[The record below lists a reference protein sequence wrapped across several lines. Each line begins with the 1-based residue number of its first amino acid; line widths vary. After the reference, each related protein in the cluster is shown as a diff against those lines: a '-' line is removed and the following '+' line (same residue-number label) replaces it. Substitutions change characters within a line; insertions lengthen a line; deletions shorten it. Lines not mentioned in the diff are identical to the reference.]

1 MVITLVPDHRKWI
14 IAYSLSRKN
23 NRPELR
29 QVEKQFIDAQQ
40 LLDDSFSL
48 GLQILESGYIP
59 HFIIGVWRGGTPV
72 GIAVQELLDYFGIE
86 TDHIAIRTSFYTALG
101 ETADKVHVH
110 GLGHIIDTLHRA
122 DSILIV
128 DDVYDTGLS
137 MQQIVADIEQAYA
150 GNLPEIRIATPYF
163 KPGNNRTDKTP
174 DYYLHETDKWLVF
187 PHELSGLSAQ
197 EILDKK
203 PGITA
208 LRATL
213 EKRALASQADNV
225 C

>member
-1 MVITLVPDHRKWI
+1 
-14 IAYSLSRKN
+14 
-23 NRPELR
+23 
-29 QVEKQFIDAQQ
+29 VEKQYIDAQQ
-40 LLDDSFSL
+40 LLDDSFAL
-48 GLQILESGYIP
+48 GLQVLESGYVP

-86 TDHIAIRTSFYTALG
+86 TDHIAIRTSFYTKLG
-101 ETADKVHVH
+101 ETADNVKVH
-110 GLGHIIDTLHRA
+110 GLGHIIDNLHKA

-137 MQQIVADIEQAYA
+137 MKQIVEDIEQACA
-150 GNLPEIRIATPYF
+150 DNLPEIRIATPYF

-174 DYYLHETDKWLVF
+174 DYYLHKTDKWLVF
-187 PHELSGLSAQ
+187 PHELSGLTAQ

-203 PGITA
+203 PGISV

-213 EKRALASQADNV
+213 HAALAKQKEKTS
-225 C
+225 